1 MVYLRKGHLPAGT
14 FGKLRNK
21 KYGPC
26 KIVKKGKLSQ
36 NTLGWHLDFF
46 KSIRFFFIIII

>member
-26 KIVKKGKLSQ
+26 KIVKKREIISE
-36 NTLGWHLDFF
+36 HLELAF
-46 KSIRFFFIIII
+46 RFF